1 MMKPFWRLAAVAI
14 LAAIASSAANV
25 SAQQPANSAQPN
37 LSPAQQAK
45 ADNGVPPYTE
55 ADVRFIQ
62 GMIAHHAQ
70 AITMARLAPT
80 HGAQPAIKVLAER
93 IDVSQ
98 KDEIDFMQRWLK
110 ARGQTV
116 PDADAH
122 GAHAGMN
129 MPGMPA
135 LMPGMLTPEQMAQL
149 EKAAGPEF
157 DRLFLTFMIQHH
169 LGALT
174 MVEQLFASHGAA
186 QDDDVFKFASDVG
199 ADQSSE
205 IGRMQRMLE
214 PNTQGSSP

>member
-1 MMKPFWRLAAVAI
+1 MKKSFLRIAAAALVAI
-14 LAAIASSAANV
+14 AASAAD
-25 SAQQPANSAQPN
+25 STAQQPATSGQPT
-37 LSPAQQAK
+37 LSPAQRAK
-45 ADNGVPPYTE
+45 ADNGVPPYVQ
-55 ADVRFIQ
+55 ADIQFIQ

-70 AITMARLAPT
+70 AITMARMAPT
-80 HGAQPAIKVLAER
+80 HGAQPAIRVLAER

-116 PDADAH
+116 PDAN
-122 GAHAGMN
+122 AHAAHSGMD

-149 EKAAGPEF
+149 EKATGAEF

-214 PNTQGSSP
+214 PTSQGSSP